1 MKINV
6 VRLSNSLDPKAD
18 FRKDGD
24 LFLEEINNE
33 LFDQDFELVE
43 NQIDEAL
50 FSVVFVETGG
60 AEQKFIKIEK
70 DLQRPIILL
79 SDSLNNSLPACF
91 EIKSFLANNNEDCIL
106 LFGKEKDIAGAL
118 VEISKIETAK
128 RYMNN
133 INLGV
138 IGKPSDWLIASIVD
152 YQKVKEIFN
161 VNLID
166 ITSKQLKQEI
176 DKGVLENIPH
186 LDKYQSLSSDQK
198 VLDGALAIYSGLKR
212 IIQFYDLKGLT
223 IRCFDLI
230 EEYQN
235 TACLALSML
244 NDEGIIATCEGDV
257 PSMLSMLIV
266 KAACGKES
274 FQANPSKIIFGDN
287 EEGNTILFAHCTV
300 PMNMCSDVSFMTHFE
315 SGLGIGLRGKL
326 SLGEVTI
333 FKLNR
338 NLKDYLLI
346 SGDIKSNPE
355 LVNYCR
361 TQIEVKVQ
369 DEDVYQFINKSFGN
383 HVIISYGDNSNNIL
397 NVLHYFQERLAK
409 K

>member
-6 VRLSNSLDPKAD
+6 IRLSNSLNPKAN
-18 FRKDGD
+18 FKKDGD
-24 LFLEEINNE
+24 AFLDEINNE

-43 NQIDEAL
+43 NLTDPI
-50 FSVVFVETGG
+50 FTVIFIETGG
-60 AEQKFIKIEK
+60 AEQKFIKLEK
-70 DLQRPIILL
+70 DLPRPIVLL
-79 SDSLNNSLPACF
+79 SDCQNNSLPACF

-106 LFGKEKDIAGAL
+106 LFGKEKDIASAL
-118 VEISKIETAK
+118 VEISKIMTAK

-133 INLGV
+133 VNLGV

-152 YQKVKEIFN
+152 YEKVKELFN

-176 DKGVLENIPH
+176 DKGLLKDIPH
-186 LDKYQSLSSDQK
+186 LDKYQKLTK
-198 VLDGALAIYSGLKR
+198 NKEVLNGALAIYSGLKR
-212 IIQFYDLKGLT
+212 IIEFYDLKGLT

-235 TACLALSML
+235 TACLALAML
-244 NDEGIIATCEGDV
+244 NDEGFIATCEGDV

-266 KAACGKES
+266 KAACDKES
-274 FQANPSKIIFGDN
+274 FQANPSKIILGDEN
-287 EEGNTILFAHCTV
+287 EGNTLLLAHCTV
-300 PMNMCSDVSFMTHFE
+300 PLNMCNKVEFMTHFE
-315 SGLGIGLRGKL
+315 SGLGIGIRGKL
-326 SLGEVTI
+326 NLGEVTI

-346 SGDIKSNPE
+346 SGEIKSNPE
-355 LVNYCR
+355 LANYCR

-369 DEDVYQFINKSFGN
+369 DEDIYQFINRSFGN
-383 HVIISYGDNSNNIL
+383 HVIVSYGDNGNNIL
-397 NVLHYFQERLAK
+397 NVLHYFQERLSK